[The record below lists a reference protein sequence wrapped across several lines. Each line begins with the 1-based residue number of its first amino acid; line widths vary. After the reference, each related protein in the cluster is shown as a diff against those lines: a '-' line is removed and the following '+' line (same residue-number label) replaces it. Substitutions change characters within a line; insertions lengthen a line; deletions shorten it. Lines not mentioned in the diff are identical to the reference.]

1 MSDRGWM
8 DAEGYGM
15 ADRVIEQLDKAY
27 KQGAEDAWYSAKLLW
42 SKNEEV
48 EFTWT
53 AEQMMLNAE
62 RVGMCTQEV
71 RKLAERLGGI
81 EVLYEVV
88 CSMRGKTDGNN

>member
-8 DAEGYGM
+8 DEEGYGI

-27 KQGAEDAWYSAKLLW
+27 NQGAEDAWNSAKLLW
-42 SKNEEV
+42 NKNEELS
-48 EFTWT
+48 FTWT

-62 RVGMCTQEV
+62 RVGVRTQEV

-81 EVLYEVV
+81 EALYEVV
-88 CSMRGKTDGNN
+88 CAMRGENDETD